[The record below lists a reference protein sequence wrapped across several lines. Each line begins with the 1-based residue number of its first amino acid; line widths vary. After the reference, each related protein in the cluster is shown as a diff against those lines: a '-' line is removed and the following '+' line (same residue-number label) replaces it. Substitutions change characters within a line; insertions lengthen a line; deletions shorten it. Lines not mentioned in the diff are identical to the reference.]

1 MGEEEFEQTSLDTMI
16 NDEPSEQPETPAE
29 QESRARDDKGRFAKK
44 GEQEEGASPAP
55 EQRSDEYEGAAT
67 IGERRRR
74 QDAEQQRDEYRT
86 RLEAL
91 EQKFNQLPNP
101 QQQEPAPLPDIW
113 EDPEGRLAAERQQ
126 FQQAL
131 YQERYN
137 NSLRFAETQ
146 HGKET
151 VQQAVNWAAER
162 AQRDQR
168 FNMDALSHHDPVG
181 FAVEQYRRE
190 EIATTVTPEE
200 LEAFRA
206 WKANPQQ
213 PQQPSLPPT
222 LSTERNAG
230 QRTGPQW
237 AGPTPL
243 SEMLG

>member
-1 MGEEEFEQTSLDTMI
+1 MQEEQTPLSEMLGDG
-16 NDEPSEQPETPAE
+16 EAQAQEEQLAEQPEPEASSE
-29 QESRARDDKGRFAKK
+29 RVRDENGRFAKK
-44 GEQEEGASPAP
+44 GVEDTEPPSDRLPPEEFAGLKDERRKRQEA
-55 EQRSDEYEGAAT
+55 EQRLS
-67 IGERRRR
+67 
-74 QDAEQQRDEYRT
+74 
-86 RLEAL
+86 AL
-91 EQKFNQLPNP
+91 EQKLNQLSSP